1 VTSTDVTL
9 TNMSLTN
16 SRDMSPTKTQGKKRK
31 AEAIH
36 IGEGD
41 DSNNA
46 EEDENGEKVEQETE
60 LTKGKFSIH
69 DTKVIL
75 EFLHDFIQARGLS
88 MADVI
93 PQLREEDQPTKHH
106 GFWKELAPMFPN
118 RSLKVP
124 AVLVEEAFN
133 ANFYERFAFCIRCQS
148 LSHHTIRQVLKQHGF
163 IRKWTPEE
171 DENLQQMVLA
181 RMAND
186 ITTFFYIVSVLVSCS
201 NMERTGNCY
210 RGVCAD
216 SMVGNFSSTL
226 PVLAIKDFRVG
237 YVDDVKQR
245 VERMEGRKNS
255 GE

>member
-9 TNMSLTN
+9 TTMSLTN
-16 SRDMSPTKTQGKKRK
+16 NRDMSPTKTQGKKRK

-36 IGEGD
+36 Y
-41 DSNNA
+41 
-46 EEDENGEKVEQETE
+46 ENGENAEQETE

-93 PQLREEDQPTKHH
+93 PQLREEDQPAKHH

-124 AVLVEEAFN
+124 AVLVEKSFN
-133 ANFYERFAFCIRCQS
+133 ANFYERFACCIRCQS

-181 RMAND
+181 RMDND
-186 ITTFFYIVSVLVSCS
+186 ITTLFITSCRCSLVAATWK
-201 NMERTGNCY
+201 ELET
-210 RGVCAD
+210 
-216 SMVGNFSSTL
+216 
-226 PVLAIKDFRVG
+226 AIEEFAPIRW
-237 YVDDVKQR
+237 
-245 VERMEGRKNS
+245 
-255 GE
+255 